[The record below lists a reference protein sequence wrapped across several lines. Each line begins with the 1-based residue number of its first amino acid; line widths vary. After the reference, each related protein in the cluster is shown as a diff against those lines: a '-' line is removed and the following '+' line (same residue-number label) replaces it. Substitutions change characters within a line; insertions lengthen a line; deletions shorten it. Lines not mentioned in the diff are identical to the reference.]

1 MHPSSSPE
9 VQSFRGRIK
18 ERIAQVGS
26 SLCVGA
32 DPHVDKLPPFFAH
45 CLAAEGA
52 EAFLMRFSQTLIEAS
67 AGLVAAIKFQSAFY
81 EAHGALGV
89 AALTRALAQ
98 ARSHGLITI
107 LDAKRGDIAST
118 MAAYGQMAFDTM
130 GADALTIM
138 PYMGMD
144 SVAPLLPWLAKGHG
158 VYVVWISSNPSGGLI
173 QDAVAEPLLDAL
185 FEYFSGAGVSDAL
198 GLVLGATKVEQLPLA
213 LLQRLGPTS
222 LLMPGI
228 GAQGGVVT
236 TRVRGLIASTGA
248 VLVPQSRSLTAYPE
262 GVSSWAQ
269 YQDVVSQRIQAAK
282 LQLHS

>member
-1 MHPSSSPE
+1 MHPCSSPS
-9 VQSFRGRIK
+9 VPSFRGRIR

-32 DPHVDKLPPFFAH
+32 DPHMDKLPKFFAH
-45 CLAAEGA
+45 CVATEGT

-67 AGLVAAIKFQSAFY
+67 AGQVAAIKFQSAFY
-81 EAHGALGV
+81 EAHGALGFAV
-89 AALTRALAQ
+89 LTRALAL
-98 ARSHGLITI
+98 ARAHGLITI

-130 GADALTIM
+130 AADALTIM

-144 SVAPLLPWLAKGHG
+144 SVAPLLPWLTKGHG
-158 VYVVWISSNPSGGLI
+158 VYVVWISSNPSGALI
-173 QDAVAEPLLDAL
+173 QDAAAEPLLDAL
-185 FEYFSGAGVSDAL
+185 FEYVSEAGVSDAL
-198 GLVLGATKVEQLPLA
+198 GLVLGATKVEPLPLA
-213 LLQRLGPTS
+213 LLQRLRLTS

-228 GAQGGVVT
+228 GAQGGMVT
-236 TRVRGLIASTGA
+236 ARIRELIASTGT

-269 YQDVVSQRIQAAK
+269 YQDVVSLRIQEAK
-282 LQLHS
+282 LQLHP